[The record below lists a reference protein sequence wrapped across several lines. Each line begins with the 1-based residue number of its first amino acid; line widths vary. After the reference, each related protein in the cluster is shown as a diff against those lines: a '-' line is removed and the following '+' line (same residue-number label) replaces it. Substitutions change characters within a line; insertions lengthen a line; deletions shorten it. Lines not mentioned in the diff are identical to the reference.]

1 MDFAHA
7 QCDAGIFFGM
17 TLLAPTKKVSYA
29 HRRNY
34 KIKNKIK

>member
-17 TLLAPTKKVSYA
+17 TLHLKK
-29 HRRNY
+29 RE
-34 KIKNKIK
+34 IKNKKAYE